1 MFSVCDTKIT
11 GEVWVYWSLSTWR
24 GFMCLTQICGCSRLS
39 NHWSIRCPCFCFGS
53 ACGVWLW
60 TRLLC
65 LHIQHQRQ
73 WELPAGKRAFGML
86 SSAELFSRAAEKR
99 STWTMLFLAVTAPL
113 LAARGLKLY
122 LWFRLQAGVKTPE
135 KGGPRWKRFKSWENC
150 LVFSSADNL
159 FKHLSSVES

>member
-1 MFSVCDTKIT
+1 MVMGSLNKSKKKKIPEPGVVFSVCDTKIT

-73 WELPAGKRAFGML
+73 WELPAGKRAFGIL
-86 SSAELFSRAAEKR
+86 SSAELCALTLVCTATKER
-99 STWTMLFLAVTAPL
+99 S
-113 LAARGLKLY
+113 
-122 LWFRLQAGVKTPE
+122 
-135 KGGPRWKRFKSWENC
+135 C
-150 LVFSSADNL
+150 LI
-159 FKHLSSVES
+159 LSG